1 MPTPLVFYA
10 FAFEGAPARTAARG
24 WFVAPATPHLLA
36 PRARTALG
44 RASSPFVE
52 IYRCAGQL
60 HGRDLMCDS
69 ALLLYVGDA
78 ELELRWFALYCARSV
93 ANRWSPSH
101 LVTEFLITGDPD
113 LRAVANQRA
122 RAAVA
127 VSDQIARMAA
137 TVAVHASGEGSAATC
152 AREACKLATRIATL
166 DAPETLQQV
175 QQNQERALSST
186 LLALDGR
193 ALTGE
198 EPVHETPFDE
208 WAA

>member
-10 FAFEGAPARTAARG
+10 FAFEGAPARTGARG

-60 HGRDLMCDS
+60 HGRDLMCES

-78 ELELRWFALYCARSV
+78 EHELRWFALYCARSV
-93 ANRWSPSH
+93 ANRWYPPA
-101 LVTEFLITGDPD
+101 LVTEFLRTGDLD
-113 LRAVANQRA
+113 LREVANARA

-127 VSDQIARMAA
+127 MSDHVARMAA
-137 TVAVHASGEGSAATC
+137 TVAVHATSQGSAATC

-166 DAPETLQQV
+166 DSPDTLQQV
-175 QQNQERALSST
+175 QQNQERALSSM